1 MPLPMTSGWSLLRL
15 WLLCSGDWREAFGTL
30 FLHCSVALSR
40 NRRGN
45 ELNFPPVNGGLG
57 IREAQLPALGCD
69 AAYLRSAGHA
79 DCGRAP
85 RRCNGPVGES
95 RTAHCGCSCRPACQ
109 RPAGTRSQNCMWPR
123 THGCRKK
130 AVEVAVKP
138 TPVQTDELVPP
149 RSVAR
154 EAAYAKLSS
163 RILSAAEAT
172 QAARLRQELSPE
184 QQAIMLSAGGI
195 LDGNVQIFMDILRNA

>member
-45 ELNFPPVNGGLG
+45 ELNFPLVNGGLG

-85 RRCNGPVGES
+85 RRCNGPVGKS

-123 THGCRKK
+123 AHGCRKK
-130 AVEVAVKP
+130 LWRWPSSPHRFKRMSWSHHGV
-138 TPVQTDELVPP
+138 LL
-149 RSVAR
+149 AR
-154 EAAYAKLSS
+154 RLMPSCHRGS
-163 RILSAAEAT
+163 CL
-172 QAARLRQELSPE
+172 QLRQHR
-184 QQAIMLSAGGI
+184 QRGCI
-195 LDGNVQIFMDILRNA
+195 RNCLQNSKPSC